1 MREEPAAAADI
12 GWFATLGGNERKGV
26 ATVTEIERKGTEE
39 GRSSF
44 CISLSV
50 CVPHYEGGKER

>member
-1 MREEPAAAADI
+1 MNAADI
-12 GWFATLGGNERKGV
+12 GTKFETLGGNERKGV
-26 ATVTEIERKGTEE
+26 ATVTEIERMATGEEE